1 MRPIL
6 LALSTFRYSEEAVYL
21 AMERAGQG
29 HPFVVVYVVDVNLA
43 RYFIGTDIGLYPEI
57 RERCEED
64 LLKEHR
70 NVAEA
75 RVSAIVEKAGAR
87 GIDAKTH
94 IAVGRFAL
102 ECLLVVEADRPGLI
116 VTRRSNRPGW
126 VRRLFG
132 SPVDYL
138 IKHAG
143 CPVVEA

>member
-1 MRPIL
+1 MRPVL
-6 LALSTFRYSEEAVYL
+6 LALSTFRYSEEAVDL
-21 AMERAGQG
+21 AMERARQG
-29 HPFVVVYVVDVNLA
+29 HPLVVVYVVDVNLA
-43 RYFIGTDIGLYPEI
+43 RYFIGTDIGFYPEI
-57 RERCEED
+57 REKCEEE

-70 NVAEA
+70 TMAEERVA
-75 RVSAIVEKAGAR
+75 AIVEKARAR
-87 GIDAKTH
+87 GVDTRPH